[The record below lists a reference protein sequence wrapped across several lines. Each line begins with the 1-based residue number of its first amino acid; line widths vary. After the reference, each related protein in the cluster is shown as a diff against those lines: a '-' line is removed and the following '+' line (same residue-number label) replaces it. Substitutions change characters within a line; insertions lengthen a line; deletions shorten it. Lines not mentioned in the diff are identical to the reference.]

1 MERYSKIFYSVIKK
15 NKGVYFLMKQSKVLI
30 PTKKEAPS
38 DAEAL
43 SHKMMIRAGYIYQ
56 VSAGVWSYLPLAYR
70 VIRKVENI
78 IRDEMD
84 KAGAVEMLMPGLLP
98 ADLWKESGRYESYG
112 DNLFKLKDRRDRD
125 FILGPTHEE
134 TFTEVLRDSIK
145 SYKKL
150 PLVVYQLQD
159 KFRDEDRPR
168 YGILRGKEFE
178 MLDGYSFSADQEGLD
193 EAYNNQAKAYR
204 NIFDRIGLNYKVIL
218 ADSGTMGGKNSQEF
232 SAPAEVGEDI
242 IAYTDGDYAANIEK
256 AESKFT
262 GVQQTAAPAPIEK
275 KATPGAH
282 TVDEAAESLDLDPNQ
297 VIKTMLYIAKMSEDE
312 YQPVLVLM
320 RGDDEVNE
328 AKVTNALDCE
338 ELELATEED
347 AEKYLNAHPG
357 SLGPVGVGEEVKI
370 LADNYVKV
378 LVNMACG
385 ANEDGYH
392 YVNANIDRDF
402 RVDQFGDFRNVKE
415 GEIAPDGQPL
425 KFTPGI
431 EIGHIFKLGTH
442 YSSKLG
448 AQVLDSNGRLTDVIM
463 GSYGIG
469 VTRLLSAVA
478 EQNADENGLVW
489 PDSIAP
495 FDVHVIPVNAKKE
508 DQMAMADKID
518 QQLTEAGYEVLVDD
532 RKERAGV
539 KFADSDLIGIPIRV
553 TVGKKAQDGIVE
565 IKIRKTG
572 ETVEVK
578 QEELVNTVGILLKQ
592 LNEEKN
598 K

>member
-1 MERYSKIFYSVIKK
+1 MQQSKI
-15 NKGVYFLMKQSKVLI
+15 LI

-43 SHKMMIRAGYIYQ
+43 SHKMMVRAGYIYQ
-56 VSAGVWSYLPLAYR
+56 VSAGVWAYLPMAYR

-78 IRDEMD
+78 IREEME
-84 KAGAVEMLMPGLLP
+84 KAGAVEMMMPALLP

-125 FILGPTHEE
+125 FIMGPTHEE
-134 TFTEVLRDSIK
+134 TFTEVIRDSIK

-178 MLDGYSFSADQEGLD
+178 MLDGYSFSADQAGLD
-193 EAYNNQAKAYR
+193 QAYDLQARAYR
-204 NIFDRIGLNYKVIL
+204 NIFDRIGLDYKVIL

-242 IAYTDGDYAANIEK
+242 IAYTDGDYAANLEK
-256 AESKFT
+256 ATSKFT
-262 GVQQTAAPAPIEK
+262 GVQQTAEPEKLEK
-275 KATPGAH
+275 KPTPGAH
-282 TVDEAAESLDLDPNQ
+282 SVDEAAESLGIDSTQ
-297 VIKTMLYIAKMSEDE
+297 IIKAMFYMAKMSEE
-312 YQPVLVLM
+312 ETQPVLVLM
-320 RGDDEVNE
+320 RGNDEVNE
-328 AKVTNALDCE
+328 AKLKDELGCE
-338 ELELATEED
+338 ELELADEED
-347 AEKYLNAHPG
+347 AVKYLGAHPG
-357 SLGPVGVGEEVKI
+357 SLGPVGVGEDVKI
-370 LADNYVKV
+370 YADNYVKV
-378 LVNMACG
+378 MVNMACG
-385 ANEDGYH
+385 ANDDGHH
-392 YVNANIDRDF
+392 YINANIDRDF

-415 GEIAPDGQPL
+415 GEIAPDGHPI

-442 YSSKLG
+442 YSKKLG
-448 AQVLDSNGRLTDVIM
+448 AQVLDNNGRLVDVIM

-469 VTRLLSAVA
+469 VSRLLSAVA
-478 EQNADENGLVW
+478 EQTADDNGLVW

-495 FDVHVIPVNAKKE
+495 FDVHVIPVNAKKA
-508 DQMAMADKID
+508 DQMETANE
-518 QQLTEAGYEVLVDD
+518 LTVALEKAGYDVLVDD

-539 KFADSDLIGIPIRV
+539 KFADSDLIGIPIRI
-553 TVGKKAQDGIVE
+553 TVGKKASDGIVE

-578 QEELVNTVGILLKQ
+578 TEEVVNTVAILLKQ
-592 LNEEKN
+592 LSGQDATEAK
-598 K
+598 

>member
-1 MERYSKIFYSVIKK
+1 MRQSKI
-15 NKGVYFLMKQSKVLI
+15 LI

-84 KAGAVEMLMPGLLP
+84 KADAVEMMMPALLP

-134 TFTEVLRDSIK
+134 TFTEVIRDSIK

-178 MLDGYSFSADQEGLD
+178 MLDGYSFSADQAGLD
-193 EAYNNQAKAYR
+193 EAYEKQAQAYR
-204 NIFDRIGLNYKVIL
+204 NIFDRVGLNYKVIL

-232 SAPAEVGEDI
+232 SAPAKVGEDI
-242 IAYTDGDYAANIEK
+242 IAYTDGDYAANLEK
-256 AESKFT
+256 ATSKFT
-262 GVQQTAAPAPIEK
+262 GVQQTAEPAELAK

-282 TVDEAAESLDLDPNQ
+282 SVDEAAESLGIDADQIL
-297 VIKTMLYIAKMSEDE
+297 KAMFFMAKIGEDD
-312 YQPVLVLM
+312 YQPVMVLM
-320 RGDDEVNE
+320 RGNDEVNE
-328 AKVTNALDCE
+328 AKVTDALGCE
-338 ELELATEED
+338 ELTLATEEQ
-347 AEKYLNAHPG
+347 AVKYLGAHPG
-357 SLGPVGVGEEVKI
+357 SLGPVGVGEDVKI

-385 ANEDGYH
+385 ANDDGHH
-392 YVNANIDRDF
+392 YINANIDRDF
-402 RVDQFGDFRNVKE
+402 RVDEFGDFRNVKE
-415 GEIAPDGQPL
+415 GEIAPDGHPI

-442 YSSKLG
+442 YSDKFG
-448 AQVLDSNGRLTDVIM
+448 AQVLNENGRLVDVIM
-463 GSYGIG
+463 GCYGIG

-489 PDSIAP
+489 TDSIAP
-495 FDVHVIPVNAKKE
+495 FDVHVIPVNAKKD
-508 DQMAMADKID
+508 DQMAMANAID
-518 QQLTEAGYEVLVDD
+518 EQLTAAGYEVLVDD

-539 KFADSDLIGIPIRV
+539 KFADSDLIGIPIRI
-553 TVGKKAQDGIVE
+553 TIGKKAADGIVE
-565 IKIRKTG
+565 VKIRKTG
-572 ETVEVK
+572 ETIEVK
-578 QEELVNTVGILLKQ
+578 QEEVANTVGILLKQ
-592 LNEEKN
+592 LNSED
-598 K
+598 

>member
-1 MERYSKIFYSVIKK
+1 
-15 NKGVYFLMKQSKVLI
+15 MKQSKVLI

-297 VIKTMLYIAKMSEDE
+297 VIKSMLYIVKMSEDE

-338 ELELATEED
+338 ELELATDED

-415 GEIAPDGQPL
+415 VEIAPDGKPL

>member
-1 MERYSKIFYSVIKK
+1 MRQSKI
-15 NKGVYFLMKQSKVLI
+15 LI

-78 IRDEMD
+78 IRDEME
-84 KAGAVEMLMPGLLP
+84 KADAVEMMMPALLP

-134 TFTEVLRDSIK
+134 TFTEVIRDSIK

-178 MLDGYSFSADQEGLD
+178 MLDGYSFSADQAGLD
-193 EAYNNQAKAYR
+193 EAYEKQAQAYR
-204 NIFDRIGLNYKVIL
+204 NIFDRVGLNYKVIL

-232 SAPAEVGEDI
+232 SAPAKVGEDI
-242 IAYTDGDYAANIEK
+242 IAYTDGDYAANLEK
-256 AESKFT
+256 ATSKFT
-262 GVQQTAAPAPIEK
+262 GVQQTDAPAELTK

-282 TVDEAAESLDLDPNQ
+282 SVDEAAESLGIDADQIL
-297 VIKTMLYIAKMSEDE
+297 KAMLFMAKMGEDD
-312 YQPVLVLM
+312 YQPVMVLM
-320 RGDDEVNE
+320 RGNDEVNE
-328 AKVTNALDCE
+328 AKVTDALDCE
-338 ELELATEED
+338 DLTLATEEQ
-347 AEKYLNAHPG
+347 AVKYLGAHPG
-357 SLGPVGVGEEVKI
+357 SLGPVGVGEDVKI

-385 ANEDGYH
+385 ANDDGHH
-392 YVNANIDRDF
+392 YINANIDRDF
-402 RVDQFGDFRNVKE
+402 RVDEFGDFRNVKE
-415 GEIAPDGQPL
+415 GEIAPDGHPI

-442 YSSKLG
+442 YSDKFG
-448 AQVLDSNGRLTDVIM
+448 AQVLNENGRLVDVIM
-463 GSYGIG
+463 GCYGIG

-495 FDVHVIPVNAKKE
+495 FDVHVIPVNAKKD
-508 DQMAMADKID
+508 DQMAMANAID
-518 QQLTEAGYEVLVDD
+518 EQLTAAGYEVLVDD

-539 KFADSDLIGIPIRV
+539 KFADSDLIGIPIRI
-553 TVGKKAQDGIVE
+553 TIGKKAADGIVE
-565 IKIRKTG
+565 VKIRKTG
-572 ETVEVK
+572 ETIEVK
-578 QEELVNTVGILLKQ
+578 QEEVANTVGILLKQ
-592 LNEEKN
+592 LNSED
-598 K
+598 

>member
-1 MERYSKIFYSVIKK
+1 
-15 NKGVYFLMKQSKVLI
+15 MKQSKVLI

-256 AESKFT
+256 AESKFV

-282 TVDEAAESLDLDPNQ
+282 TVDDAAESLDLDPNQ
-297 VIKTMLYIAKMSEDE
+297 VIKSILYIAKMSEDE

-328 AKVTNALDCE
+328 AKVTNAIDCE

-392 YVNANIDRDF
+392 YINANIDRDF

-415 GEIAPDGQPL
+415 GEIAPDGKPL

>member
-1 MERYSKIFYSVIKK
+1 MRQSKI
-15 NKGVYFLMKQSKVLI
+15 LI

-43 SHKMMIRAGYIYQ
+43 SHKMMVRAGYIYQ

-84 KAGAVEMLMPGLLP
+84 KADAVEMMMPALLP

-134 TFTEVLRDSIK
+134 TFTEVIRDSIK

-178 MLDGYSFSADQEGLD
+178 MLDGYSFSADQAGLD
-193 EAYNNQAKAYR
+193 EAYEKQAQAYR
-204 NIFDRIGLNYKVIL
+204 NIFDRVGLNYKVIL

-232 SAPAEVGEDI
+232 SAPAKVGEDI
-242 IAYTDGDYAANIEK
+242 IAYTDGDYAANLEK
-256 AESKFT
+256 ATSKFT
-262 GVQQTAAPAPIEK
+262 GVQQTDAPAELTK

-282 TVDEAAESLDLDPNQ
+282 SVDEASESLGIDADQIL
-297 VIKTMLYIAKMSEDE
+297 KAMLFMAKMGEDD
-312 YQPVLVLM
+312 YQPVMVLM
-320 RGDDEVNE
+320 RGNDEVNE
-328 AKVTNALDCE
+328 AKVTDALDCE
-338 ELELATEED
+338 ELTLATEEQ
-347 AEKYLNAHPG
+347 AVKYLSAHPG
-357 SLGPVGVGEEVKI
+357 SLGPVGVGEDVKI

-385 ANEDGYH
+385 ANDDGHH
-392 YVNANIDRDF
+392 YINANIDRDF
-402 RVDQFGDFRNVKE
+402 RVDEFGDFRNVKE
-415 GEIAPDGQPL
+415 GEIAPDGHPI

-442 YSSKLG
+442 YSDKFG
-448 AQVLDSNGRLTDVIM
+448 AQVLNENGRLVDVIM
-463 GSYGIG
+463 GCYGIG

-495 FDVHVIPVNAKKE
+495 FDVHVIPVNAKKD
-508 DQMAMADKID
+508 DQMAMANAID
-518 QQLTEAGYEVLVDD
+518 EQLTAAGYEVLVDD

-539 KFADSDLIGIPIRV
+539 KFADSDLIGIPIRI
-553 TVGKKAQDGIVE
+553 TIGKKAADGIVE
-565 IKIRKTG
+565 VKIRKTG
-572 ETVEVK
+572 ETIEVK
-578 QEELVNTVGILLKQ
+578 QEEVANTVGILLKQ
-592 LNEEKN
+592 LNSED
-598 K
+598 

>member
-1 MERYSKIFYSVIKK
+1 
-15 NKGVYFLMKQSKVLI
+15 MKQSKVLI

-297 VIKTMLYIAKMSEDE
+297 VIKSMLYIAKMSEDE

-347 AEKYLNAHPG
+347 TEKYLNAHPG

-392 YVNANIDRDF
+392 YINANIDRDF

-415 GEIAPDGQPL
+415 GEIAPDGKPL

-489 PDSIAP
+489 PNSIAP

>member
-1 MERYSKIFYSVIKK
+1 
-15 NKGVYFLMKQSKVLI
+15 MKQSKVLI

-297 VIKTMLYIAKMSEDE
+297 VIKSMLYIAKMSEDE

-320 RGDDEVNE
+320 RGNDEVND

>member
-1 MERYSKIFYSVIKK
+1 
-15 NKGVYFLMKQSKVLI
+15 MKQSKVLI

-78 IRDEMD
+78 IRNEMD

-125 FILGPTHEE
+125 FIFGPTHEE
-134 TFTEVLRDSIK
+134 TFTEVLRDSVK

-297 VIKTMLYIAKMSEDE
+297 VIKSMLYIAKMSEDE

-320 RGDDEVNE
+320 RGNDEVND

-347 AEKYLNAHPG
+347 TEKYLNAHPG

-415 GEIAPDGQPL
+415 GEIAPDGKPL

>member
-1 MERYSKIFYSVIKK
+1 
-15 NKGVYFLMKQSKVLI
+15 MKQSKVLI

-56 VSAGVWSYLPLAYR
+56 VSAGIWSYLPLAYR

-297 VIKTMLYIAKMSEDE
+297 VIKSMLYIAKMSEDE

-320 RGDDEVNE
+320 RGNDEVND

-392 YVNANIDRDF
+392 YVNANIDRNF

>member
-1 MERYSKIFYSVIKK
+1 MRQSKI
-15 NKGVYFLMKQSKVLI
+15 LI

-43 SHKMMIRAGYIYQ
+43 SHKMMVRAGYIYQ

-84 KAGAVEMLMPGLLP
+84 KADAVEMMMPALLP

-134 TFTEVLRDSIK
+134 TFTEVIRDSIK

-178 MLDGYSFSADQEGLD
+178 MLDGYSFSADQAGLD
-193 EAYNNQAKAYR
+193 EAYEKQAQAYR
-204 NIFDRIGLNYKVIL
+204 NIFDRVGLNYKVIL

-232 SAPAEVGEDI
+232 SAPAKVGEDI
-242 IAYTDGDYAANIEK
+242 IAYTDGYYAANLEK
-256 AESKFT
+256 ATSKFT
-262 GVQQTAAPAPIEK
+262 GVQQTDAPAELTK

-282 TVDEAAESLDLDPNQ
+282 SVDEASESLGIDADQIL
-297 VIKTMLYIAKMSEDE
+297 KAMLFMAKMGEDD
-312 YQPVLVLM
+312 YQPVMVLM
-320 RGDDEVNE
+320 RGNDEVNE
-328 AKVTNALDCE
+328 AKVTDALDCE
-338 ELELATEED
+338 ELTLATEEQ
-347 AEKYLNAHPG
+347 AVKYLGAHPG
-357 SLGPVGVGEEVKI
+357 SLGPVGVGEDVKI

-385 ANEDGYH
+385 ANDDGHH
-392 YVNANIDRDF
+392 YINANIDRDF
-402 RVDQFGDFRNVKE
+402 RVDEFGDFRNVKE
-415 GEIAPDGQPL
+415 GEIAPDGHPI

-442 YSSKLG
+442 YSDKFG
-448 AQVLDSNGRLTDVIM
+448 AQVLNENGRLVDVIM
-463 GSYGIG
+463 GCYGIG

-495 FDVHVIPVNAKKE
+495 FDVHVIPVNAKKD
-508 DQMAMADKID
+508 DQMAMANAID
-518 QQLTEAGYEVLVDD
+518 EQLTAAGYEVLVDD

-539 KFADSDLIGIPIRV
+539 KFADSDLIGIPIRI
-553 TVGKKAQDGIVE
+553 TIGKKAADGIVE
-565 IKIRKTG
+565 VKIRKTG
-572 ETVEVK
+572 ETIEIK
-578 QEELVNTVGILLKQ
+578 QEEVANTVGILLKQ
-592 LNEEKN
+592 LNSED
-598 K
+598 

>member
-1 MERYSKIFYSVIKK
+1 MQQSKI
-15 NKGVYFLMKQSKVLI
+15 LI

-43 SHKMMIRAGYIYQ
+43 SHKMMVRAGYIYQ
-56 VSAGVWSYLPLAYR
+56 VSAGVWAYLPMAYR

-78 IRDEMD
+78 IRQEME
-84 KAGAVEMLMPGLLP
+84 KAGAVEMMMPALLP

-125 FILGPTHEE
+125 FIMGPTHEE
-134 TFTEVLRDSIK
+134 TFTEVIRDSIK

-178 MLDGYSFSADQEGLD
+178 MLDGYSFSADQAGLD
-193 EAYNNQAKAYR
+193 QAYDLQARAYR
-204 NIFDRIGLNYKVIL
+204 NIFDRIGLDYKVIL

-242 IAYTDGDYAANIEK
+242 IAYTDGDYAANLEK
-256 AESKFT
+256 ATSKFT
-262 GVQQTAAPAPIEK
+262 GVQQTAEPEKLEK
-275 KATPGAH
+275 KPTPGAH
-282 TVDEAAESLDLDPNQ
+282 SVDEAAESLGIDSNQ
-297 VIKTMLYIAKMSEDE
+297 IIKTMFYMAKMSEE
-312 YQPVLVLM
+312 ETQPVLVLM
-320 RGDDEVNE
+320 RGNDEVNE
-328 AKVTNALDCE
+328 AKLKDELGCE
-338 ELELATEED
+338 ELELADEED
-347 AEKYLNAHPG
+347 AVKYLGAHPG
-357 SLGPVGVGEEVKI
+357 SLGPVGVGEDVKI
-370 LADNYVKV
+370 YADNYVKV
-378 LVNMACG
+378 MVNMACG
-385 ANEDGYH
+385 ANDDGHH
-392 YVNANIDRDF
+392 YINANIDRDF

-415 GEIAPDGQPL
+415 GEIAPDGHPI

-442 YSSKLG
+442 YSKKLG
-448 AQVLDSNGRLTDVIM
+448 AQVLDNNGRLVDVIM

-469 VTRLLSAVA
+469 VSRLLSAVA
-478 EQNADENGLVW
+478 EQTADDNGLVW

-495 FDVHVIPVNAKKE
+495 FDVHAIPVNAKKA
-508 DQMAMADKID
+508 DQMEMANE
-518 QQLTEAGYEVLVDD
+518 LTVALEKAGYDVLVDD

-539 KFADSDLIGIPIRV
+539 KFADSDLIGIPIRI
-553 TVGKKAQDGIVE
+553 TVGKKASDGIVE
-565 IKIRKTG
+565 VKIRKTG

-578 QEELVNTVGILLKQ
+578 TEEVVNTVAILLKQ
-592 LNEEKN
+592 LSGQDDAEAK
-598 K
+598 

>member
-1 MERYSKIFYSVIKK
+1 MRQSKI
-15 NKGVYFLMKQSKVLI
+15 LI

-43 SHKMMIRAGYIYQ
+43 SHKMMVRAGYIYQ

-84 KAGAVEMLMPGLLP
+84 KADAVEMMMPALLP

-134 TFTEVLRDSIK
+134 TFTEVIRDSIK

-178 MLDGYSFSADQEGLD
+178 MLDGYSFSADQAGLD
-193 EAYNNQAKAYR
+193 EAYEKQAQAYR
-204 NIFDRIGLNYKVIL
+204 NIFDRVGLNYKVIL

-232 SAPAEVGEDI
+232 SAPAKVGEDI
-242 IAYTDGDYAANIEK
+242 IAYTDGDYAANLEK
-256 AESKFT
+256 ATSKFT
-262 GVQQTAAPAPIEK
+262 GVQQTDAPAELTK

-282 TVDEAAESLDLDPNQ
+282 SVDEASESLGIDADQIL
-297 VIKTMLYIAKMSEDE
+297 KAMLFMAKMGEDD
-312 YQPVLVLM
+312 YQPVMVLM
-320 RGDDEVNE
+320 RGNDEVNE
-328 AKVTNALDCE
+328 AKVTDALDCE
-338 ELELATEED
+338 ELTLATEEQ
-347 AEKYLNAHPG
+347 AVKYLGAHPG
-357 SLGPVGVGEEVKI
+357 SLGPVGVGEDVKI

-385 ANEDGYH
+385 ANDDGHH
-392 YVNANIDRDF
+392 YINANIDRDF
-402 RVDQFGDFRNVKE
+402 RVDEFGDFRNVKE
-415 GEIAPDGQPL
+415 GEIAPDGHPI

-442 YSSKLG
+442 YSDKFG
-448 AQVLDSNGRLTDVIM
+448 AQVLNENGRLVDVIM
-463 GSYGIG
+463 GCYGIG

-495 FDVHVIPVNAKKE
+495 FDVHVIPVNAKKD
-508 DQMAMADKID
+508 DQMAMANVID
-518 QQLTEAGYEVLVDD
+518 EQLTAAGYEVLVDD

-539 KFADSDLIGIPIRV
+539 KFADSDLIGIPIRI
-553 TVGKKAQDGIVE
+553 TIGKKAADGIVE
-565 IKIRKTG
+565 VKIRKTG
-572 ETVEVK
+572 ETIEVK
-578 QEELVNTVGILLKQ
+578 QEEVANTVGILLKQ
-592 LNEEKN
+592 LNSED
-598 K
+598 

>member
-1 MERYSKIFYSVIKK
+1 
-15 NKGVYFLMKQSKVLI
+15 MKQSMMLI

-70 VIRKVENI
+70 VIRKVESI
-78 IRDEMD
+78 IRDEMA
-84 KAGAVEMLMPGLLP
+84 KAGAVEMMMPALLP
-98 ADLWKESGRYESYG
+98 ADLWRESGRYETYG

-134 TFTEVLRDSIK
+134 TFTSVIRDSIK

-178 MLDGYSFSADQEGLD
+178 MLDGYSFSANQAGLD
-193 EAYNNQAKAYR
+193 KSYDLQAQAYR
-204 NIFDRIGLNYKVIL
+204 NIFDRIGINYKVIL

-232 SAPAEVGEDI
+232 SAPAKIGEDI
-242 IAYTDGDYAANIEK
+242 IAYTDGGYAANIEK
-256 AESKFT
+256 ATSKFT
-262 GVQQTAAPAPIEK
+262 GKQQTAEPAKLQK
-275 KATPGAH
+275 KPTPGAH
-282 TVDEAAESLDLDPNQ
+282 SVDEAAESLGMDADQIL
-297 VIKTMLYIAKMSEDE
+297 KSMLFVARTGEDE
-312 YQPVLVLM
+312 EPVMVLM
-320 RGDDEVNE
+320 RGNDEVNE
-328 AKVTNALDCE
+328 AKVTDALGCDD
-338 ELELATEED
+338 LELADEEV
-347 AEKYLNAHPG
+347 AVKYLGAHPG
-357 SLGPVGVGEEVKI
+357 SLGPVGVGDNVKI

-385 ANEDGYH
+385 ANDDGHH
-392 YVNANIDRDF
+392 YINANIDRDF

-415 GEIAPDGQPL
+415 GEIAPDGHPL

-442 YSSKLG
+442 YSAKLG
-448 AQVLDSNGRLTDVIM
+448 AKVLDENGRQVDVIM
-463 GSYGIG
+463 GCYGIG

-478 EQNADENGLVW
+478 EQTADENGLVW

-495 FDVHVIPVNAKKE
+495 FDVHVIPVNVKKDE
-508 DQMAMADKID
+508 QVKMANELDEA
-518 QQLTEAGYEVLVDD
+518 LTDAGYEVLVDD

-553 TVGKKAQDGIVE
+553 TVGKKAGDGIVE

-572 ETVEVK
+572 KTIEVK
-578 QEELVNTVGILLKQ
+578 QEEVVDTVKILLKQ
-592 LNEEKN
+592 LADQNQN
-598 K
+598 

>member
-1 MERYSKIFYSVIKK
+1 
-15 NKGVYFLMKQSKVLI
+15 MKQSKVLI

-78 IRDEMD
+78 IRNEMD

-134 TFTEVLRDSIK
+134 TFTEVLRDSVK

-297 VIKTMLYIAKMSEDE
+297 VIKSMLYIAKMSEDD

>member
-1 MERYSKIFYSVIKK
+1 
-15 NKGVYFLMKQSKVLI
+15 MKQSKVLI

-256 AESKFT
+256 AESKFV

-275 KATPGAH
+275 RATPGAH

-297 VIKTMLYIAKMSEDE
+297 VIKSMLYMAKMSEDE

-320 RGDDEVNE
+320 RGNDEVNE
-328 AKVTNALDCE
+328 AKVTNAIDCE

-415 GEIAPDGQPL
+415 GEIAPDGKPL

>member
-1 MERYSKIFYSVIKK
+1 MRQSKI
-15 NKGVYFLMKQSKVLI
+15 LI

-78 IRDEMD
+78 IRDEMA
-84 KAGAVEMLMPGLLP
+84 KADAVEMMMPALLP
-98 ADLWKESGRYESYG
+98 ADLWKKSGRYESYG

-134 TFTEVLRDSIK
+134 TFTEVIRDSIK

-178 MLDGYSFSADQEGLD
+178 MLDGYSFSADQAGLD
-193 EAYNNQAKAYR
+193 EAYDKQAQAYR
-204 NIFDRIGLNYKVIL
+204 NIFDRVGLNYKVIL

-232 SAPAEVGEDI
+232 SAPAKVGEDV
-242 IAYTDGDYAANIEK
+242 IAYTDGDYAANLEK
-256 AESKFT
+256 ATSKFT
-262 GVQQTAAPAPIEK
+262 GVQQTAEPAELTK

-282 TVDEAAESLDLDPNQ
+282 SVDEAAESLGIDADQIL
-297 VIKTMLYIAKMSEDE
+297 KAMFFIAKMGEDD
-312 YQPVLVLM
+312 YQPVMVLM
-320 RGDDEVNE
+320 RGNDEVNE
-328 AKVTNALDCE
+328 AKVTDALDCE
-338 ELELATEED
+338 ELTLATED
-347 AEKYLNAHPG
+347 QAVKYLGAHPG
-357 SLGPVGVGEEVKI
+357 SLGPVGVGEDVKI

-378 LVNMACG
+378 LVNMVCG
-385 ANEDGYH
+385 AKDDGHH
-392 YVNANIDRDF
+392 YINVNIDRDF

-415 GEIAPDGQPL
+415 GEIAPDGHPI

-442 YSSKLG
+442 YSDKFG
-448 AQVLDSNGRLTDVIM
+448 AQVLNKNGRLVDVIM
-463 GSYGIG
+463 GCYGIG

-495 FDVHVIPVNAKKE
+495 FDVHVIPVNAKKD
-508 DQMAMADKID
+508 DQMAMANAID
-518 QQLTEAGYEVLVDD
+518 QQLTAAGYEVLVDD

-539 KFADSDLIGIPIRV
+539 KFADADLIGLPIRI
-553 TVGKKAQDGIVE
+553 TIGKKAADGIVE
-565 IKIRKTG
+565 VKIRKTG
-572 ETVEVK
+572 ETIEVK
-578 QEELVNTVGILLKQ
+578 QEEVANTVGILLKQ
-592 LNEEKN
+592 LNSQKN
-598 K
+598 

>member
-1 MERYSKIFYSVIKK
+1 MRQSKI
-15 NKGVYFLMKQSKVLI
+15 LI

-84 KAGAVEMLMPGLLP
+84 KADAVEMMMPALLP

-134 TFTEVLRDSIK
+134 TFTEVIRDSIK

-178 MLDGYSFSADQEGLD
+178 MLDGYSFSADQAGLD
-193 EAYNNQAKAYR
+193 EAYEKQAQAYR
-204 NIFDRIGLNYKVIL
+204 NIFDRVGLNYKVIL

-232 SAPAEVGEDI
+232 SAPAKVGEDI
-242 IAYTDGDYAANIEK
+242 IAYTDGDYAANLEK
-256 AESKFT
+256 ATSKFT
-262 GVQQTAAPAPIEK
+262 GVQQTAEPAELAK

-282 TVDEAAESLDLDPNQ
+282 SVDEAAESLGIDADQIL
-297 VIKTMLYIAKMSEDE
+297 KAMFFMAKIGEDD
-312 YQPVLVLM
+312 YQPVMVLM
-320 RGDDEVNE
+320 RGNDEVNE
-328 AKVTNALDCE
+328 AKVTDALGCE
-338 ELELATEED
+338 ELTLATEEQ
-347 AEKYLNAHPG
+347 AVKYLGAHPG
-357 SLGPVGVGEEVKI
+357 SLGPVGVGEDVKI

-385 ANEDGYH
+385 ANDDGHH
-392 YVNANIDRDF
+392 YINANIDRDF
-402 RVDQFGDFRNVKE
+402 RVDEFGDFRNVKE
-415 GEIAPDGQPL
+415 GEIAPDGYPI

-442 YSSKLG
+442 YSDKFG
-448 AQVLDSNGRLTDVIM
+448 AQVLNENGRLVDVIM
-463 GSYGIG
+463 GCYGIG

-495 FDVHVIPVNAKKE
+495 FDVHVIPVNAKKD
-508 DQMAMADKID
+508 DQMAMANAID
-518 QQLTEAGYEVLVDD
+518 EQLTAAGYEVLVDD

-539 KFADSDLIGIPIRV
+539 KFADSDLIGIPIRI
-553 TVGKKAQDGIVE
+553 TIGKKAADGIVE
-565 IKIRKTG
+565 VKIRKTG
-572 ETVEVK
+572 ETIEVK
-578 QEELVNTVGILLKQ
+578 QEEVANTVGILLKQ
-592 LNEEKN
+592 LNSED
-598 K
+598 

>member
-1 MERYSKIFYSVIKK
+1 MKK
-15 NKGVYFLMKQSKVLI
+15 SKVLI

-78 IRDEMD
+78 IRNEMD

-134 TFTEVLRDSIK
+134 TFTEVLRDSVK

-297 VIKTMLYIAKMSEDE
+297 VIKSMLYIAKMSEDE

-320 RGDDEVNE
+320 RGNDEVND

-347 AEKYLNAHPG
+347 TEKYLNAHPG

-415 GEIAPDGQPL
+415 GEIAPDGKPL

-578 QEELVNTVGILLKQ
+578 QEELVNTVVILLKQ

>member
-1 MERYSKIFYSVIKK
+1 
-15 NKGVYFLMKQSKVLI
+15 MKQSKVLI

-282 TVDEAAESLDLDPNQ
+282 TVDEAAESLDLDTNQ
-297 VIKTMLYIAKMSEDE
+297 VIKSMLYIAKMSEDE

-392 YVNANIDRDF
+392 YINANIDRDF

-415 GEIAPDGQPL
+415 GEIAPDGKPL

-489 PDSIAP
+489 PNSIAP

>member
-1 MERYSKIFYSVIKK
+1 
-15 NKGVYFLMKQSKVLI
+15 MKQSKVLI

-112 DNLFKLKDRRDRD
+112 DNLFKLKDRRDRY

-297 VIKTMLYIAKMSEDE
+297 VIKSMLYIAKMSEDE

-392 YVNANIDRDF
+392 YINANIDRDF

-415 GEIAPDGQPL
+415 GEIAPDGKPL

-489 PDSIAP
+489 PNSIAP

>member
-1 MERYSKIFYSVIKK
+1 
-15 NKGVYFLMKQSKVLI
+15 MKQSKVLI

-256 AESKFT
+256 AESKFV

-297 VIKTMLYIAKMSEDE
+297 VIKSMLYIAKMSEDE

-328 AKVTNALDCE
+328 AKVTNAIDCE

-415 GEIAPDGQPL
+415 GEIAPDGKPL

>member
-1 MERYSKIFYSVIKK
+1 
-15 NKGVYFLMKQSKVLI
+15 MKQSKVLI

-297 VIKTMLYIAKMSEDE
+297 VIKSMLYIAKMSEDE

-320 RGDDEVNE
+320 RGNDEVND

-370 LADNYVKV
+370 LADNYVEV

-518 QQLTEAGYEVLVDD
+518 QQLTEDGYEVLVDD

>member
-1 MERYSKIFYSVIKK
+1 MRQSKI
-15 NKGVYFLMKQSKVLI
+15 LI

-43 SHKMMIRAGYIYQ
+43 SHKMMVRAGYIYQ

-84 KAGAVEMLMPGLLP
+84 KADAVEMMMPALLP

-134 TFTEVLRDSIK
+134 TFTEVIRDSIK

-178 MLDGYSFSADQEGLD
+178 MLDGYSFSADQAGLD
-193 EAYNNQAKAYR
+193 EAYEKQAQAYR
-204 NIFDRIGLNYKVIL
+204 NIFDRVGLNYKVIL

-232 SAPAEVGEDI
+232 SAPAKVGEDI
-242 IAYTDGDYAANIEK
+242 IAYTDGDYAANLEK
-256 AESKFT
+256 ATSKFT
-262 GVQQTAAPAPIEK
+262 GVQQTDAPAELTK

-282 TVDEAAESLDLDPNQ
+282 SVDEASESLGIDADQIL
-297 VIKTMLYIAKMSEDE
+297 KAMLFIAKMGEDD
-312 YQPVLVLM
+312 YQPVMVLM
-320 RGDDEVNE
+320 RGNDEVNE
-328 AKVTNALDCE
+328 AKVTDALDCE
-338 ELELATEED
+338 ELTLATEEQ
-347 AEKYLNAHPG
+347 AVKYLGAHPG
-357 SLGPVGVGEEVKI
+357 SLGPVGVGEDVKI

-385 ANEDGYH
+385 ANDDGHH
-392 YVNANIDRDF
+392 YINANIDRDF
-402 RVDQFGDFRNVKE
+402 RVDEFGDFRNVKE
-415 GEIAPDGQPL
+415 GEIAPDGHPI

-442 YSSKLG
+442 YSDKFG
-448 AQVLDSNGRLTDVIM
+448 AQVLNENGRLVDVIM
-463 GSYGIG
+463 GCYGIG

-495 FDVHVIPVNAKKE
+495 FDVHVIPVNAKKD
-508 DQMAMADKID
+508 DQMAMANAID
-518 QQLTEAGYEVLVDD
+518 EQLTAAGYEVLVDD

-539 KFADSDLIGIPIRV
+539 KFADSDLIGIPIRI
-553 TVGKKAQDGIVE
+553 TIGKKAADGIVE
-565 IKIRKTG
+565 VKIRKTG
-572 ETVEVK
+572 ETIEVK
-578 QEELVNTVGILLKQ
+578 QEEVANTVGILLKQ
-592 LNEEKN
+592 LSSED
-598 K
+598 

>member
-1 MERYSKIFYSVIKK
+1 
-15 NKGVYFLMKQSKVLI
+15 MKQSKVLI

-297 VIKTMLYIAKMSEDE
+297 VIKSMLYIAKMSEDE

-392 YVNANIDRDF
+392 YINANIDRDF

-415 GEIAPDGQPL
+415 GEIAPDGKPL

-469 VTRLLSAVA
+469 VTRLLSAVE

-489 PDSIAP
+489 PNSIAP